1 MNYRHAF
8 HAGNF
13 ADVFKHL
20 CLARILL
27 HLRDKPAPFRV
38 IDTHAGAALYDLE
51 GEEANRTGEW
61 REGIGRLD
69 AAPLPP
75 PAAELAAPYLSALR
89 VVNPHPP
96 LRHYPGSPLIAHH
109 LLRPQDR
116 LLACEIEARAAA
128 ALSRHLR
135 AAAPDQSRRANQ
147 AKVLRID
154 GFLALNAGVPVRER
168 RGLVFIDPPYERGD
182 DFVQAADAAVA
193 AYRKWPTGIFFL
205 WYPIKSRD
213 GPERI
218 ARALHS
224 AAVGKV
230 LRVELQAS
238 AVLPGGGMSA
248 CGVILI
254 NPPWKLPAEL
264 EILLPVLADVLGRGA
279 GRGYTVDW
287 LDRVAGRAL
296 G

>member
-20 CLARILL
+20 CLARILV

-69 AAPLPP
+69 AASLAPR
-75 PAAELAAPYLSALR
+75 AAELATPYLSALR
-89 VVNPHPP
+89 AINPHPP
-96 LRHYPGSPLIAHH
+96 LRRYPGSPLIAHH

-116 LLACEIEARAAA
+116 LLACEIEALAAA

-135 AAAPDQSRRANQ
+135 ATAPDQSLRAAQ

-154 GFLALNAGVPVRER
+154 GFLALKAGIPARER
-168 RGLVFIDPPYERGD
+168 RGLVFIDPPYERPD
-182 DFVQAADAAVA
+182 DFVHTADAAVA
-193 AYRKWPTGIFFL
+193 AYRKWPTGIYLL

-218 ARALHS
+218 AKALHGV
-224 AAVGKV
+224 AVKAM
-230 LRVELQAS
+230 RVELQVS
-238 AVLPGGGMSA
+238 TVLPEGGMSA

-254 NPPWKLPAEL
+254 NPPWKLAAEL
-264 EILLPVLADVLGRGA
+264 EILLPALADVLGRDA
-279 GRGYTVDW
+279 GRGYRFDW
-287 LDRVAGRAL
+287 LDRVAGR
-296 G
+296 GTG